1 MRDLG
6 LLLLQLHITEVR
18 IRVLSTDVQ
27 TWKNNNGYIL
37 SKCWSIFF
45 KTHLYLLL
53 NAFDALPVVRA

>member
-18 IRVLSTDVQ
+18 ICVLSTDVQ

-37 SKCWSIFF
+37 SKC
-45 KTHLYLLL
+45 
-53 NAFDALPVVRA
+53 